1 MSRSYKHTPYSGERQ
16 NKEDKQIANR
26 KIRRQKI
33 DYDDENYEI
42 SQHKHYKKKNN
53 SYDIRDWGFPCVT
66 FEEFKQLRLS
76 GWERYSKDKGI
87 PRPTEEELAKEYDKF
102 YRRK

>member
-42 SQHKHYKKKNN
+42 S
-53 SYDIRDWGFPCVT
+53 
-66 FEEFKQLRLS
+66 
-76 GWERYSKDKGI
+76 
-87 PRPTEEELAKEYDKF
+87 
-102 YRRK
+102 